1 MKRDGTIEQCPVCRA
16 TLPSPKDI
24 YGETRCPR
32 CSAQLW
38 HLSFASGPAFFVRH
52 RGETIYDLLSAVAGE
67 GFSTDEIER
76 ILRDGDSLD
85 IAEFLSEIEDA
96 VHS

>member
-1 MKRDGTIEQCPVCRA
+1 MKRDGTLGHCPICRA
-16 TLPSPKDI
+16 TLPLPRDV

-38 HLSFASGPAFFVRH
+38 HLVFTSGPTFFVRH
-52 RGETIYDLLSAVAGE
+52 AGKTIYDLLAAVAGD
-67 GFSTDEIER
+67 GFCATEIER
-76 ILRDGDSLD
+76 ILRDADSLD

-96 VHS
+96 VRL